1 MNRILVVSAA
11 VVLIAAAA
19 VYQGLQEGRWIGRTA
34 SAELQSF
41 AARLENVPMNIGE
54 WEGTD
59 DQQDPQILEVA
70 GVVGAVSRTY
80 THRYTSDKVSIF
92 LVCADR
98 RAVSTHTP
106 DKCYQAA
113 GFKVAEPP
121 QPYHLSTTSLAG
133 DGGDTGKQTKS
144 EERAGEITLLNGA
157 YVLESPHGTQRQR
170 VFWAWSKDG
179 TWIAPEG
186 DARWKLRGSDAWYKL
201 YIFASEPA
209 DARRSV
215 QLDQSPCVRFAREF
229 LPVAQ
234 QKLFEE
240 PSAAPAGQ
248 GQQATAPAEPAPA
261 A

>member
-1 MNRILVVSAA
+1 
-11 VVLIAAAA
+11 
-19 VYQGLQEGRWIGRTA
+19 
-34 SAELQSF
+34 
-41 AARLENVPMNIGE
+41 
-54 WEGTD
+54 
-59 DQQDPQILEVA
+59 
-70 GVVGAVSRTY
+70 VVGAVSRTY
-80 THRYTSDKVSIF
+80 KNRLTSDSVSIF

-113 GFKVAEPP
+113 GFKVADYP
-121 QPYHLSTTSLAG
+121 QPYHLSAASLAG
-133 DGGDTGKQTKS
+133 ADGASAAAAETQSGD
-144 EERAGEITLLNGA
+144 EAGEVTLLNGA
-157 YVLESPHGTQRQR
+157 YVRESAEGVQRTR

-215 QLDQSPCVRFAREF
+215 QLDQSPCVRFARDF

-234 QKLFEE
+234 KKLFEE
-240 PSAAPAGQ
+240 PAPAAPEQPAGQ
-248 GQQATAPAEPAPA
+248 EKQATAGRARASA